1 MSEITQVAE
10 NDVLIATVLWLVDRG
25 VAPMI
30 CSPVK
35 GPGINYRS
43 DIKRLHDSLF
53 HAGVSYHDL
62 PEITHSGPDISGHS
76 KDLSESWKVECKGSG
91 KGRVTT
97 QQFRSSAGE
106 CCFLL

>member
-10 NDVLIATVLWLVDRG
+10 NDVLIATALWLVNRG
-25 VAPMI
+25 FVLKM

-35 GPGINYRS
+35 GQGINYRS

-53 HAGVSYHDL
+53 HAGVSYRDL
-62 PEITHSGPDISGHS
+62 PEITSSGPDISGYS

-91 KGRVTT
+91 KGRTTT
-97 QQFRSSAGE
+97 QQFRSRAGE